1 MRNFSILRLFLYLLL
16 GEFTFA
22 FSTLFA
28 EETALPAQLG
38 PLVKIRTSGSPETP
52 AGLGAIYINKGFLLD
67 FFRHDS
73 GKENLPD
80 GIKDKNVETAFNTEC
95 GEWEKKKNR
104 FKDLT
109 LLGKGIRILKCPAGK
124 ELQMYYASYSYRNSR
139 GIPFLTELFVTGY
152 SGDLVRIRFTSP
164 AEPLQLRKK
173 VLEMVLNG
181 LEMYYFYYNT
191 QTQVDEDIK
200 ETVFQAVSRLEND
213 PLGKG
218 AAGIPAIL
226 SFVENSSD
234 VLVVFDDSSSGWLA
248 GIPQEYQRLF
258 TAAFAGGNIRE
269 QLRKNVYAD
278 MPEPGIRC
286 VLKTYDSWKKA
297 RPGNKIESLEKLR
310 RQKENTPQKQK
321 SSSGTPQKQLPE
333 ENREKQS

>member
-1 MRNFSILRLFLYLLL
+1 MRVFSVIRLFLYLLL
-16 GEFTFA
+16 GELTLA
-22 FSTLFA
+22 FSSLSA
-28 EETALPAQLG
+28 EETALPLQLG
-38 PLVKIRTSGSPETP
+38 PLVRIQATGSTKNPD
-52 AGLGAIYINKGFLLD
+52 GLAAIYINKGFLLD
-67 FFRHDS
+67 FLRRNP

-80 GIKDKNVETAFNTEC
+80 GIEDKSIETAFNTEC
-95 GEWEKKKNR
+95 EEWEKKKNR

-164 AEPLQLRKK
+164 AEPLPLRKK
-173 VLEMVLNG
+173 VLEMALNG
-181 LEMYYFYYNT
+181 LGMYYFYYNT

-218 AAGIPAIL
+218 AEGIPAIL

-234 VLVVFDDSSSGWLA
+234 VLVVFSDSSSGWLA
-248 GIPQEYQRLF
+248 GIPQEYRRLF

-297 RPGNKIESLEKLR
+297 RPGNKIESLEQLR
-310 RQKENTPQKQK
+310 QQKESSPQK
-321 SSSGTPQKQLPE
+321 
-333 ENREKQS
+333 